1 MNNRARNYQ
10 RSKREDFLR
19 NQLIEQQKD
28 DEEHDKIR
36 DFILII
42 TWFSIPAVYFFLSVT

>member
-36 DFILII
+36 DIVLVSI
-42 TWFSIPAVYFFLSVT
+42 WFSIPVIYFYFQ